1 MSEAIS
7 LLNDLRG
14 RRFRVSIAGPKLR
27 IVPKPDDAELI
38 ERSRAHKAELMALLK
53 EQAEI
58 ERIARLDAERNEA
71 DRIAKRGY
79 DHDPEQPSH
88 REYVGRTPAAALIKA
103 CLEHGV
109 GLRVE
114 ADGTLVV
121 ASNGKAWRSLIDAL
135 EAHVD
140 EVAALILNGWSP
152 YDA

>member
-38 ERSRAHKAELMALLK
+38 ERLRAHKTELMALLK

-58 ERIARLDAERNEA
+58 EQLAKLDAERNAA
-71 DRIAKRGY
+71 DRVAGRGY
-79 DHDPEQPSH
+79 DYDKTAPSY
-88 REYVGRTPAAALIKA
+88 REYLGRTAAGGLIRT
-103 CLEHGV
+103 CLEYGV
-109 GLRVE
+109 PLRVE
-114 ADGTLVV
+114 PDGTLV
-121 ASNGKAWRSLIDAL
+121 AGPGAWRSLVIAL

-140 EVAALILNGWSP
+140 EIAELIFNKWSP